1 MVIVIEASRANI
13 LPTEDKIFLIRN
25 FLMKHDARKWGLF
38 TAVIFKA
45 FKKGNSMSFQFMV
58 SPSRTQ
64 YSFWCKSMQRVSLGI
79 QKASKT
85 ENISAS
91 SVYVVSFEAWE

>member
-1 MVIVIEASRANI
+1 MNLRVKSMHGCLCISGLFTNMVIVIEASRANI

-64 YSFWCKSMQRVSLGI
+64 YSF
-79 QKASKT
+79 
-85 ENISAS
+85 
-91 SVYVVSFEAWE
+91 